1 MGSVP
6 PELSLDFRPTF
17 VPKTIS
23 NFLKE
28 VSMVGNVSD
37 KVSKVDAFVKGLEE
51 EMRKIDAFKRELPL
65 CMLLLNDAIVA
76 LKEESMQC
84 VTRNVEPVL
93 EEFIPLKNNK
103 KETKHS
109 EEDGASITTKKDKD
123 PNNNNYNINKDKK
136 NWMSSVQLWNTDDD
150 DYRSTD
156 HKLDTKRNDEDPFQG
171 CKNRGSARAFMPF
184 KPNLGLAVR
193 KEEKEE
199 IPVHGLTLLTPGI
212 KNLKEESG
220 STGSR
225 TSCSRAVSSS
235 APNAQSNFRSGPQ
248 PLAHH
253 LQQQQQQQQTA
264 RKQRRCWSPELHRRF
279 VNALQQLGGSQ
290 VATPK
295 QIREL
300 MQVDGLTNDEVKS
313 HLQKY
318 RLHTRRLPPSTTTP
332 ANQSVV
338 VLGSGLWISQDQYG
352 ESSKGSSSQSG
363 SPQGPLQLAANTGG
377 TSTTGGD
384 SMEDDEDAKSESY
397 SWKSHIHKP
406 GKDDV

>member
-23 NFLKE
+23 TFLKE
-28 VSMVGNVSD
+28 VSLIGNVPD
-37 KVSKVDAFVKGLEE
+37 KVSKLDAFVKRLEE

-76 LKEESMQC
+76 LKEESVQC
-84 VTRNVEPVL
+84 MSRNVEPVL
-93 EEFIPLKNNK
+93 EEFIPLKNK
-103 KETKHS
+103 KENNQS
-109 EEDGASITTKKDKD
+109 EEDGALITNKKEKD
-123 PNNNNYNINKDKK
+123 SNNNNCNNNKDKK

-150 DYRSTD
+150 YSSIS
-156 HKLDTKRNDEDPFQG
+156 HKLDSKRKDGDSSQG
-171 CKNRGSARAFMPF
+171 CKNRGTATAFMPF
-184 KPNLGLAVR
+184 KMNLGFAVR

-212 KNLKEESG
+212 KNLKEESC

-235 APNAQSNFRSGPQ
+235 APNAQSTFRSVPQ
-248 PLAHH
+248 PLSHH
-253 LQQQQQQQQTA
+253 QQQQQQQQQQTA

-318 RLHTRRLPPSTTTP
+318 RLHTRRLPASTTSP

-338 VLGSGLWISQDQYG
+338 VLGSGLWMSQDQYG

-363 SPQGPLQLAANTGG
+363 SPQGPLQLATNTGG
-377 TSTTGGD
+377 TSNPGGD